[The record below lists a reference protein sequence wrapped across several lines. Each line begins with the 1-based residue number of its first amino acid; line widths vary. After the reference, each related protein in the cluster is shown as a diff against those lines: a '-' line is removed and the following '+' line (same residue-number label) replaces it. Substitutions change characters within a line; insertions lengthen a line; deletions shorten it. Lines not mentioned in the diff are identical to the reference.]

1 MEMEREFVDSW
12 WRACSVSSPYPSED
26 LIGQRGGI
34 KVSWLLYSSEEGAN
48 ACSPVAYSEGLR
60 WASEGYDF
68 GYQCPG
74 SVRKVADGWE
84 VVIP

>member
-1 MEMEREFVDSW
+1 MEKEFVDSW
-12 WRACSVSSPYPSED
+12 WRSASSEAPYPSED
-26 LIGQRGGI
+26 LIGRRGGM
-34 KVSWLLYSSEEGAN
+34 KVAWLLYSSEEGAN
-48 ACSPVAYSEGLR
+48 ACSPVAYAEGVK
-60 WASEGYDF
+60 WAREGYDF

>member
-1 MEMEREFVDSW
+1 M
-12 WRACSVSSPYPSED
+12 
-26 LIGQRGGI
+26 
-34 KVSWLLYSSEEGAN
+34 KVAWLLYSSEEGAN
-48 ACSPVAYSEGLR
+48 ACSPVAYAEGVK
-60 WASEGYDF
+60 WAREGYDF